1 MQLPTKKE
9 ALRYFY
15 SQALSQF
22 VGFYVGMSSAGLVS
36 RFFETRRVSN
46 MWGLMARKPVVDAAT
61 FGILQQ
67 TAAVMIGFVVFEI
80 ISRNLK
86 PFFRSGDRSNL

>member
-1 MQLPTKKE
+1 MQLPTRKE

-15 SQALSQF
+15 KHALAQF

-46 MWGLMARKPVVDAAT
+46 MFGLLARRPVVDAGT
-61 FGILQQ
+61 FMILQQ
-67 TAAVMIGFVVFEI
+67 IAAALIGFIVFEI
-80 ISRNLK
+80 VSRNVK
-86 PFFRSGDRSNL
+86 PLLGQAKSR

>member
-9 ALRYFY
+9 AVRYFY
-15 SQALSQF
+15 SQAVSQF

-46 MWGLMARKPVVDAAT
+46 MWGLLARKPVVDAGT
-61 FGILQQ
+61 FRMLEQIV
-67 TAAVMIGFVVFEI
+67 AVMIGFLVFEI

-86 PFFRSGDRSNL
+86 PVIKRVM

>member
-1 MQLPTKKE
+1 MQLPTRKD
-9 ALRYFY
+9 ALRYVY

-22 VGFYVGMSSAGLVS
+22 VGFYVGMSSTGLVS

-61 FGILQQ
+61 FGAFQQ
-67 TAAVMIGFVVFEI
+67 IAALMIGFVVFEI
-80 ISRNLK
+80 VSRNLK
-86 PFFRSGDRSNL
+86 PFLRRKTG